1 VSGRVRRRQIPFWLL
16 LIVFFVSA
24 IAKGLVTGFSLLDT
38 VAAIVFGIAVVALIF
53 GFAYLVER
61 RLNG

>member
-1 VSGRVRRRQIPFWLL
+1 VSGRVRRRQIPLWLL
-16 LIVFFVSA
+16 LIVFVVSS

-38 VAAIVFGIAVVALIF
+38 VAAIVFGIAVVALIL

>member
-1 VSGRVRRRQIPFWLL
+1 VS
-16 LIVFFVSA
+16 S
-24 IAKGLVTGFSLLDT
+24 IAKGLVTGFSLVDT
-38 VAAIVFGIAVVALIF
+38 VAAIVFGIAVVAVIL